1 MEETFLFFPELFSDS
16 APVKLTSSLI
26 LRNRK
31 LVVHFTNKNCLEKN
45 YTDIPY
51 NYKKVLNVDDMSQA
65 TLYSVP
71 DGVKRKALYRGDKSK
86 PWQVL
91 DDYTLNVLAEFKTCS
106 EAEDYARSHGQSVLI
121 ITYNEYHEL
130 MD

>member
-1 MEETFLFFPELFSDS
+1 MNFLNAN
-16 APVKLTSSLI
+16 APFKGLVSL
-26 LRNRK
+26 LRI
-31 LVVHFTNKNCLEKN
+31 V
-45 YTDIPY
+45 
-51 NYKKVLNVDDMSQA
+51 
-65 TLYSVP
+65 
-71 DGVKRKALYRGDKSK
+71 YRDDKSK

-91 DDYTLNVLAEFKTCS
+91 DDYTLNALAEFKTCS